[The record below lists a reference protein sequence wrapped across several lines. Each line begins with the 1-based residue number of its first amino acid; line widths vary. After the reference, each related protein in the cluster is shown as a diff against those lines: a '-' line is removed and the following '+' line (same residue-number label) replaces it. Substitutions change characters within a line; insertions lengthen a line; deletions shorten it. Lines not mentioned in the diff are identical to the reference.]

1 MSLPVPIPLW
11 FVKLLALFFG
21 QSKRANI
28 HVRSGPL
35 IFLLWSFRVTR
46 FQEELVVVSGTSSC
60 AVPSHISG
68 RVVYFICLLVNSLTP
83 RRGVIIVNGQ
93 YYLGDLVRWGEETS
107 TASAGSDVDVICF
120 GLSVEMNFVF
130 TSSEIY
136 FPVTV
141 KLQSQNWRI
150 YWEETLDCNQGR
162 ATVQLAVVQLDVEV
176 NTVKSI

>member
-21 QSKRANI
+21 QSKRANN

-46 FQEELVVVSGTSSC
+46 FQEELVVVSGTTRYPPISVAGLYISY
-60 AVPSHISG
+60 VSLSTPSHHEEA
-68 RVVYFICLLVNSLTP
+68 LLLSMVSTIL
-83 RRGVIIVNGQ
+83 VI
-93 YYLGDLVRWGEETS
+93 LSGEERKHPQL
-107 TASAGSDVDVICF
+107 AGSDVDVICF
-120 GLSVEMNFVF
+120 GLSVEMNFVS

-162 ATVQLAVVQLDVEV
+162 ATVQLAVVQVDVEV